1 MKKYFLYKH
10 HPSAWSN
17 GECWFTLGDGKKKWE
32 KKKKKKTNG
41 SKKKNVMNNYVIPS
55 NETESIWNNVSK
67 VEEGQC

>member
-1 MKKYFLYKH
+1 MH

-32 KKKKKKTNG
+32 KKREKPNG
-41 SKKKNVMNNYVIPS
+41 SIEKNVLNNYALPS
-55 NETESIWNNVSK
+55 NEMESIWNK